1 MRTIMVRPNMVQKR
15 AHSRGQV
22 IVLATILVFLF
33 FLIAA
38 VLIDVYHLEEAR
50 NWGYAVAQDAAMA
63 GASFGRDWNGFDATL
78 DPMVSSPTPRED
90 KCVEPGKIS
99 LDAGSAIST
108 AGNICDRER
117 SARNI
122 PAANFYC
129 EARVIPGKNGGSV
142 PNWPPRGR
150 LGSMDP
156 NWTTH
161 GPAVGVYIN
170 FDVFTFFM
178 SIVGRSSVNI
188 SVFAASEV
196 AQPAACPTMTPGG

>member
-1 MRTIMVRPNMVQKR
+1 MRTMKVRPELFQKR
-15 AHSRGQV
+15 QHSRGQV

-63 GASFGRDWNGFDATL
+63 GASYGRDWTGFDATL
-78 DPMVSSPTPRED
+78 DPLIPSPTPRED

-99 LDAGSAIST
+99 LDVGKALTRAGEV
-108 AGNICDRER
+108 CELER

-122 PAANFYC
+122 LSANFYC
-129 EARVIPGKNGGSV
+129 EVRVIQGKNGGSV
-142 PNWPPRGR
+142 PNWPPHGR

-170 FDVFTFFM
+170 FNVYTFFM
-178 SIVGRSSVNI
+178 SIVGRSSVNMN
-188 SVFAASEV
+188 VFAASEV
-196 AQPAACPTMTPGG
+196 SQPAACPTMTPGG